1 MQFATINLLQSSRSE
16 LAAQQQTSG
25 DKSVRGLSKGET
37 KKPVSFWSSPC
48 LLPPWEKSH
57 PEEGLWEEVAEGL
70 VPLPGGG
77 TMDGQKPPGGC
88 DHPEKGG
95 IEIAQISII
104 SVWYHVQSSSC

>member
-1 MQFATINLLQSSRSE
+1 MQSATINLLQSSRSE

-37 KKPVSFWSSPC
+37 KKSVSFWSSPC
-48 LLPPWEKSH
+48 LLPSWEKSH

-95 IEIAQISII
+95 IEIAHQLNCK
-104 SVWYHVQSSSC
+104 VH